1 VRQAIPGIAVVVAA
15 LTTGCVSTQHTLLN
29 PAAQSHPA
37 ICADGV
43 AMFTDSSRVG
53 KPYDE
58 VALLSSTGS
67 QTYTS
72 EGGMLNSQRK
82 EAAKLGANGV
92 ILQGT
97 RDAGQGAQVASALFG
112 TPANRRGH
120 ALAIYVPGDSVRVR
134 EACAGKPVE
143 T

>member
-1 VRQAIPGIAVVVAA
+1 MRHALPRIALVVAV
-15 LTTGCVSTQHTLLN
+15 LTTGCVQTQHTLLN
-29 PAAQSHPA
+29 PAAQTHPA

-53 KPYDE
+53 KPYEE
-58 VALLSSTGS
+58 VALLNSTGS
-67 QTYTS
+67 QAYTS
-72 EGGMLNSQRK
+72 EAGMLNSQRK
-82 EAAKLGANGV
+82 DAAKIGANGV

-120 ALAIYVPGDSVRVR
+120 ALAIYVPGDSTRVR
-134 EACAGKPVE
+134 EACAGKPVQN
-143 T
+143 